1 MKTNILIITA
11 LESELKQAD
20 VPPQVKVIFTGV
32 GKINAALASMKA
44 IHEYQPMRIVN
55 FGTVGKINPLL
66 SGLISIEKVIQRDM
80 VAEPLAPRGMT
91 PFCPNPYEY
100 FSTDGGYI
108 CGTGDSFVMA
118 EDPWLGVQKVDV
130 VDMELFAIAATAFRF
145 NIPWQSFKYITD
157 DADSSAGNEWQ
168 GKMHHGHDLYMKKL
182 NELLWIPKDL
192 G

>member
-1 MKTNILIITA
+1 MKTQILIITA
-11 LESELKQAD
+11 LESELQQTDLPAQMKL
-20 VPPQVKVIFTGV
+20 IFTGV
-32 GKINAALASMKA
+32 GKINAALATMKA
-44 IHEYQPMRIVN
+44 IHEYQPQRIVN
-55 FGTVGKINPLL
+55 FGTVGKINPVL

-100 FSTDGGYI
+100 FSTDGEYI
-108 CGTGDSFVMA
+108 CGTGDSFVTA
-118 EDPWLGVQKVDV
+118 ADPWLGIQKVDV

-157 DADSSAGNEWQ
+157 DADSSAGDEWQ

-182 NELLWIPKDL
+182 NELL
-192 G
+192 